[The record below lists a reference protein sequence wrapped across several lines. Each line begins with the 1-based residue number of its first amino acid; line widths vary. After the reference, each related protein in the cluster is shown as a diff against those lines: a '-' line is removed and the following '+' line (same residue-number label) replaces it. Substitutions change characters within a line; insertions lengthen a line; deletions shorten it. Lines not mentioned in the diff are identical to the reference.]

1 MNEEPINRRPN
12 IGIITQLIFLFFPP
26 HEYYNRW
33 LLLFSI
39 VTISYYVQLYRW
51 TQSLSF
57 YFLIYRK
64 AWQSFRRK
72 QVSHGCDKV
81 TNAWILAHPE
91 YLFYLV
97 EAISSHITS
106 CRRMV
111 KTTNHPKNKCMNWY
125 TGSFEW
131 YTNTV

>member
-1 MNEEPINRRPN
+1 MDPKP
-12 IGIITQLIFLFFPP
+12 FL
-26 HEYYNRW
+26 
-33 LLLFSI
+33 
-39 VTISYYVQLYRW
+39 
-51 TQSLSF
+51 
-57 YFLIYRK
+57 YFLILIK

-97 EAISSHITS
+97 EAIRSHITS

-111 KTTNHPKNKCMNWY
+111 RTKNHPKNKCMNWY
-125 TGSFEW
+125 TGSLNDML
-131 YTNTV
+131 TPCNRK